1 MPKKPTRLK
10 GKSRRRSAPYPLGEL
25 PPSLAVQIGR
35 HIVHR
40 LAVGNANISG
50 DDFGGIFASAISGDH
65 RKSPLG
71 IADVTWN
78 ECAWSVKTV
87 QSAHPF
93 AHKIVRV
100 ISGRNSPVYSS
111 GISDPFADI
120 QATGAAV
127 LDVWNARLNESL
139 NDHDDLRI
147 FIMIRNMNTLEFTL
161 MELEAVRYVASEYTW
176 RKNEQG
182 NLECCDIETGTHRFT
197 WQPHGSQ
204 FTVFHHVPASA
215 YRFRITRTPGTIDER
230 QVLSLIGFDESW
242 IEPVAAPLR
251 MIEPDDNA

>member
-1 MPKKPTRLK
+1 MPKKPPRLK
-10 GKSRRRSAPYPLGEL
+10 GRSRRRSGPYPLGEF
-25 PPSLAVQIGR
+25 PASLATQIGR

-40 LAVGNANISG
+40 LAVGNANITG
-50 DDFGGIFASAISGDH
+50 DDFGGIFASAISGTH
-65 RKSPLG
+65 RQSPLG

-78 ECAWSVKTV
+78 GCAWSVKTV
-87 QSAHPF
+87 QAAHPF
-93 AHKIVRV
+93 TQKLIRV

-111 GISDPFADI
+111 GISDPYADI

-147 FIMIRNMNTLEFTL
+147 FIMIRNMSTLEFTL
-161 MELEAVRYVASEYTW
+161 MELEAVRYVASEYIW
-176 RKNEQG
+176 RRNKQG
-182 NLECCDIETGTHRFT
+182 NLEGFDVEGGAHRFT

-204 FTVFHHVPASA
+204 FTVLHRVPASA
-215 YRFRITRTPGTIDER
+215 YRFRITRTPGTIEER

-242 IEPVAAPLR
+242 IEPVPAPLR
-251 MIEPDDNA
+251 LVESDENV